1 MEPIL
6 KWAGGKRQLLNHL
19 LPFITEARLN
29 PINGVYYEP
38 FFGGGS
44 LCLNLE
50 WPRAVIN
57 DFNPEIANVYQ
68 QVMDHPNELV
78 ELLRQFNIRPDREE
92 FYRVR
97 EWDRLD
103 SYRTRPLLEKAA
115 RIIYLNRTCYNG
127 LYRVNKQGQ
136 FNTPIGSIGF
146 PFELIAQ
153 RILSL
158 SQYFNEANIQIMNV
172 DFSQCV
178 NNAGAGD
185 FVYFDPP
192 YDYETEGFTLYVDQ
206 GFSRKD
212 LVRLKQTCDDL
223 IDRGCSVLI
232 SNNLTSFVTDLFNDE
247 LYHLETFNANRWI
260 NSDGKNRTHARE
272 VVIYGGQ

>member
-19 LPFITEARLN
+19 LPYINENSLN

-50 WPRAVIN
+50 WPRAIIN

-68 QVMDHPNELV
+68 QVKDHPNELV
-78 ELLRQFNIRPDREE
+78 DLLRQFNTIPDREE
-92 FYRVR
+92 YYHVR

-103 SYRTRPLLEKAA
+103 SYRTRSLIEKAA
-115 RIIYLNRTCYNG
+115 RIIYLNRTCFNG
-127 LYRVNKQGQ
+127 LYRVNRRGQ
-136 FNTPIGSIGF
+136 FNTPIGSVGF

-153 RILSL
+153 RIVSM
-158 SQYFNEANIQIMNV
+158 SQYFNEADIRILNV

-178 NNAGAGD
+178 NDAGEGD

-192 YDYETEGFTLYVDQ
+192 YDYEKDGFTLYVDQ
-206 GFSRKD
+206 GFSRND

-223 IDRGCSVLI
+223 IGRGCSVLI
-232 SNNLTSFVTDLFNDE
+232 SNNQTAFVADLFNDYR
-247 LYHLETFNANRWI
+247 YHIEAINANRWI
-260 NSDGKNRTHARE
+260 NSDGTNRTHARE